1 MLDDILANSLRTNQA
16 SAWIVGIMASGAL
29 ALVAIGLYGLVAYLV
44 AQRTREIAIRLALG
58 ARRDQMRALV
68 MRGSLVAVSAGVL
81 AGVLM
86 SGVAAPALRGLLFG
100 VGESDPASVAL
111 ASALVVGIAL
121 VACTLSARRA
131 AAIEPMTL
139 LRSN

>member
-1 MLDDILANSLRTNQA
+1 L
-16 SAWIVGIMASGAL
+16 
-29 ALVAIGLYGLVAYLV
+29 
-44 AQRTREIAIRLALG
+44 
-58 ARRDQMRALV
+58 
-68 MRGSLVAVSAGVL
+68 
-81 AGVLM
+81 
-86 SGVAAPALRGLLFG
+86 
-100 VGESDPASVAL
+100 DPASVAL